1 MQEFSRYLAW
11 YSVQQQALRRVRWE
25 IPHDPDSS
33 NYSNPLLEWLDVVS
47 AQSAPH
53 DAASAAANSLTGSQ
67 GEPAT
72 LPSSTPATDLDP
84 FILIPALPQVEVVGS
99 LHPGTPAAGY
109 TLARGHAA
117 PLEPPEGGRGKDG
130 GKEVAGCESLSRRKK
145 LSQERSRRKISKTAH
160 GSTVRASA
168 NTVDRSGNNWR
179 EWEEDERLRNR
190 LLELIRVSI
199 QHRSHEEPAPVPA
212 SQLEGRPSRYLAML
226 EDARARYGTD
236 RISAGRDAQK
246 SSIENESSV

>member
-1 MQEFSRYLAW
+1 MGNTSRPRFEQLQQPAPGMVGRCLSAVSTSRCSISSSKFSHWKSGRACDTAIIDPSHRSRSIYLN
-11 YSVQQQALRRVRWE
+11 
-25 IPHDPDSS
+25 SS
-33 NYSNPLLEWLDVVS
+33 L
-47 AQSAPH
+47 A
-53 DAASAAANSLTGSQ
+53 TG
-67 GEPAT
+67 
-72 LPSSTPATDLDP
+72 
-84 FILIPALPQVEVVGS
+84 
-99 LHPGTPAAGY
+99 
-109 TLARGHAA
+109 
-117 PLEPPEGGRGKDG
+117 GGRGKSAP

-199 QHRSHEEPAPVPA
+199 QHRSHQEPAPVPA